1 MTLASPLHSSQARI
15 TLWTIARLLSGW
27 LTLAVLAYFMW
38 SPGDWPIRLFIW
50 ILLTL
55 LADEFAGWFGY
66 IAIALGALA
75 FFSPYAPPEQWFII
89 VPLLGCALFATLI
102 VKHSGGLLVLPFAAA
117 LFIAPLFAA
126 EKLSPFIDPSVT
138 LFGNA
143 QFKRMALL
151 AMGIGLT
158 ISVIRHIV
166 TLILKYRAKK
176 GLSSSL
182 LPPPRSG
189 VRRSPTP
196 VQPKVQFPSSNAPST
211 ADLDKSAAEHLAD
224 TNTPTMADASSKIS
238 TSTPTIRTNV
248 VPPSEI
254 DDSAIHE
261 SPTPPKM
268 NQDFVVDIQLPSDDQ
283 PTPPPQKEQT

>member
-1 MTLASPLHSSQARI
+1 MTLASPPHSSQARI
-15 TLWTIARLLSGW
+15 TLWTIARILSGW

-38 SPGDWPIRLFIW
+38 SPGDWPIRLFVW
-50 ILLTL
+50 ILLTI

-117 LFIAPLFAA
+117 LFVIPLFAA
-126 EKLSPFIDPSVT
+126 ERLSPMIDPSVT

-151 AMGIGLT
+151 AIGIGLI

-166 TLILKYRAKK
+166 ALILKYRAKK

-182 LPPPRSG
+182 LPSPRSG
-189 VRRSPTP
+189 IRRSPAP
-196 VQPKVQFPSSNAPST
+196 VQPKVQFPSANEPSDN
-211 ADLDKSAAEHLAD
+211 DLDQPDVAGHLSD
-224 TNTPTMADASSKIS
+224 IDTPTMADTSSKIS

-254 DDSAIHE
+254 GDSGATE
-261 SPTPPKM
+261 SPTPPTL

-283 PTPPPQKEQT
+283 PTPPTKKQT